1 MAKKIEVLV
10 VEPGTAPRLAQVE
23 DTMEAFSRIVGGPVE
38 TGVFPPLRAMLFYNG
53 EENSREWDNPSRPRA
68 EWGRASLN
76 NVAGTLLLCGW
87 KDSEFTSLSRNQES
101 VFRRWFTGRKVV
113 PHGSRQEA

>member
-53 EENSREWDNPSRPRA
+53 EENSREWDDPSLPRA
-68 EWGRASLN
+68 EWGRAPLSR
-76 NVAGTLLLCGW
+76 VAGTFLLCGCRG
-87 KDSEFTSLSRNQES
+87 SRFTSLSRNQES
-101 VFRRWFTGRKVV
+101 VFRRWFAGKEAVL
-113 PHGSRQEA
+113 HGSRQEA